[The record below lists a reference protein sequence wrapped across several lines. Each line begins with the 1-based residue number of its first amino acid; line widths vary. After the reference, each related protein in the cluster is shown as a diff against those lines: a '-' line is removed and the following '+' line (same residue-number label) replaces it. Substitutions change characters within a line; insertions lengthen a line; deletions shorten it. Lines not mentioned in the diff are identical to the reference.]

1 MGRRLIRNLSK
12 KIIIQGLFSKF
23 DVFGTKFKDLSI
35 RKKLN
40 LGFGGLVLLTF
51 LVVGRSYLSS
61 ISAVNEIKRSQELRV
76 PIALSSANAKANL
89 LQMSSNIGE
98 YLATGEGEYRDCYQ
112 QSRQIFEAELARL
125 EKLSPTSSSAEN
137 QELIQQ
143 LRETYNEWVVFP
155 DRLFALR
162 NNLLD
167 NQPALRILQE
177 EGEVLIAKIMAD
189 INAIVAE
196 QKQRQPT
203 SDNLN
208 LLVNLTDL
216 QRSFALLVPALNSY
230 LVTQDP
236 AFRYEYAKHFQA
248 HQAAWQT
255 IQAQRSLLAPN
266 QQEKIENI
274 QQNRQKFLTLP
285 QKIFAIV
292 ESENY
297 RKDLSLFRT
306 EAVPRARAMLSLL
319 EKIVLNQQQSLTSG
333 LNRGNQ
339 SLVNMQWQIF
349 LGAGLA
355 LAMGTGMTIALRR
368 QIAAPLERLT
378 EATNQVME
386 GNLAVFVKEPSND
399 EIGRL
404 SANFVEMIYR
414 LRQSFDNLEQKVSDR
429 TKELSQTLEIL
440 QATQA
445 ELVFENELLRGD
457 RESSSF
463 DYQVGGSL
471 PMQSPTYVVRSADR
485 LLYKALKQGDFC
497 YVFNAR
503 QMGKSSLMVRMMHHL
518 QQEGYRC
525 AAIDITRIGG
535 ENVTSEQWYKGLV
548 VELWQGF
555 DLIGKVNLKHWWNQQ
570 LDLSPLQRLSRFI
583 EEVLLIEVKAEGED
597 SPPPIAIFVDEIYS
611 ILGLNF
617 PVNDFFALIRSCYN
631 QRSLNREYQR
641 LTFVLFGVATP
652 SDLIDNPQRTPFNIG
667 RAIRLNG
674 FKIHE
679 AQPLLQGLKETVSSP
694 QLVLKAILAWTNG
707 QPFLTQKLCKLIRT
721 EAIGQSPRKANA
733 TPTHNEAEWIDRLV
747 QTHIIDNWETQ
758 DEPEHL
764 KTIRDR
770 LLKNKRQVS
779 LILKLYRNILER
791 EQMTVFDCPE
801 IRELLL
807 SGLVVKQQ
815 NHLIVHNRIYSS
827 VFDRVWLE
835 TQLRIFNQ

>member
-1 MGRRLIRNLSK
+1 MGRRLIRDLSK
-12 KIIIQGLFSKF
+12 KITTQEFFSIF
-23 DVFGTKFKDLSI
+23 DVFSHKFKDLSI

-40 LGFGGLVLLTF
+40 LDFGGLVLLTF

-61 ISAVNEIKRSQELRV
+61 ISTVNEIKRSQELRV
-76 PIALSSANAKANL
+76 PIALISANAKANL

-98 YLATGEGEYRDCYQ
+98 YLATGEGEYRDRYQ
-112 QSRQIFEAELARL
+112 QSRQIFEAELVQM
-125 EKLSPTSSSAEN
+125 EKLSQTSSSAEN

-143 LRETYNEWVVFP
+143 LRKTYEEWVVFP
-155 DRLFALR
+155 NRLFALR
-162 NNLLD
+162 NNLLN

-177 EGEVLIAKIMAD
+177 EGEVPIAKIMTD

-196 QKQRQPT
+196 QKQSQPT

-216 QRSFALLVPALNSY
+216 ERSFALLVSALNSY

-236 AFRYEYAKHFQA
+236 SFRYEYAKYFQA
-248 HQAAWQT
+248 HQAAWQK
-255 IQAQRSLLAPN
+255 IQAQSALLAPT
-266 QQEKIENI
+266 QKAKIENI
-274 QQNRQKFLTLP
+274 KQNRQKFLALP

-297 RKDLSLFRT
+297 RKDLSLFRK
-306 EAVPRARAMLSLL
+306 EAVPRARSMLSLL

-339 SLVNMQWQIF
+339 SLVNMQWQIL

-355 LAMGTGMTIALRR
+355 LAMGTGMTLALRR

-378 EATNQVME
+378 KATNQVME
-386 GNLAVFVKEPSND
+386 GDLAVFVKEPSKD

-414 LRQSFDNLEQKVSDR
+414 LRQSFDNLEQKVCDR
-429 TKELSQTLEIL
+429 TQELSQTLKIL

-445 ELVFENELLRGD
+445 ELVFENELLRGNQQY
-457 RESSSF
+457 SSF

-471 PMQSPTYVVRSADR
+471 PMKSPTYVVRSSDR
-485 LLYKALKQGDFC
+485 LLYKALKEGDFC

-525 AAIDITRIGG
+525 AAIDMTRIGE
-535 ENVTSEQWYKGLV
+535 ENITCEQWYKGLA
-548 VELWQGF
+548 VELWQSF
-555 DLIGKVNLKHWWNQQ
+555 DLLGQVNLKQWWNQQ
-570 LDLSPLQRLSRFI
+570 IDLSPLQRLSRFI
-583 EEVLLIEVKAEGED
+583 EEVLLIEVKRED
-597 SPPPIAIFVDEIYS
+597 ETSPPPIAIFVDEIDS
-611 ILGLNF
+611 VLGLNF
-617 PVNDFFALIRSCYN
+617 PVNDFFALIRACYN

-652 SDLIDNPQRTPFNIG
+652 SDLINDPQRTPFNIG

-674 FKIHE
+674 FKTHE
-679 AQPLLQGLKETVSSP
+679 AQPLLQGLKETVNNP
-694 QLVLKAILAWTNG
+694 QLVLKEILAWTNG

-721 EAIGQSPRKANA
+721 EAIA
-733 TPTHNEAEWIDRLV
+733 TPIRNEAEWIEQLV
-747 QTHIIDNWETQ
+747 QTYIIDNWEIQ

-770 LLKNKRQVS
+770 LLKSKGHVS
-779 LILKLYRNILER
+779 LILKLYQNILEQ
-791 EQMTVFDCPE
+791 EQMTIFDCLE

-827 VFDRVWLE
+827 VFDRFWLE
-835 TQLRIFNQ
+835 AQRRIVDRQI